1 MIIIFEFNVILVN
14 CKKSCGLCSGGGG
27 GGNNNCAGNLYEYTP
42 KFRQKYIS
50 NRNE

>member
-1 MIIIFEFNVILVN
+1 MILVN

-42 KFRQKYIS
+42 KLGQKYIS